1 MSLVSDVAELLAA
14 FERHLAL
21 QRNLSEHTVRAYLGD
36 VRAVLASIDPDG
48 DAEHA
53 DLAAF
58 DLPTLRR
65 WLAEQASAGRSRAT
79 LARRAAAVR
88 AFSAWAYRRGDLATD
103 VAARLRSPRPDSTV
117 PTALGVDDTARLL
130 DLARLR
136 AGDEDP
142 IHVRDWAALELLYA
156 TGMRISELTGANV
169 GDVDLGERMVRVLGK
184 GDKERMVPFGQ
195 PAARALTRWLERARP
210 ALVTRSTG
218 AALFLGA
225 RGGRVD
231 PRTLRGALHRLTAQ
245 AGVRDLAPHGL
256 RHSAAT
262 HLLAGGSDLRT
273 VQEVLGHAS
282 LRTTQRYTHV
292 TPERLR
298 AAFGQAHP
306 RA

>member
-1 MSLVSDVAELLAA
+1 MGYVAELLPA

-21 QRNLSEHTVRAYLGD
+21 ERNLGAHTVRAYLGD
-36 VRAVLASIDPDG
+36 VRALLASTVPDG
-48 DAEHA
+48 DPELA
-53 DLAAF
+53 DLGAL
-58 DLPTLRR
+58 DLTVVRR
-65 WLAEQASAGRSRAT
+65 WLAAQSRAGRSRAT

-88 AFSAWAYRRGDLATD
+88 AFSAWAYRRGSLPTD
-103 VAARLRSPRPDSTV
+103 VAARLRSPRPDSHV
-117 PTALGVDDTARLL
+117 PTVLGVDEVARLL
-130 DLARLR
+130 EQARAR

-142 IHVRDWAALELLYA
+142 VHVRDWAALELLYA
-156 TGMRISELTGANV
+156 TGMRISELTGADLA
-169 GDVDLGERMVRVLGK
+169 DVDLGERLVQVVGK
-184 GDKERMVPFGQ
+184 GDRERVVPFGQ
-195 PAARALTRWLERARP
+195 PAARALEAWLGRGRP
-210 ALVTRSTG
+210 ALVGPATDG
-218 AALFLGA
+218 ALFLGA

-231 PRTLRGALHRLTAQ
+231 PRTLRGVLHRLTAQ

-282 LRTTQRYTHV
+282 LATTQRYTHV

-298 AAFGQAHP
+298 AVYTQAHP